1 MKKIIAIFSLLV
13 FFTLS
18 SCSSSN
24 TNGPFEIKTGTELT
38 YAVDAGGMQYD
49 FVVTIT
55 SVSDGI
61 SFDWKMTAPVNS
73 SGKVSI
79 SSGAL
84 KNAVKYNN
92 YFRNNTTLK
101 LTDESSVFLSEAN
114 AANIKDK
121 TQMDV
126 GDGMFSYSLNPGMS
140 FDMEVPVNGN
150 IKQIP
155 VSVLYCS
162 DKEYQINFTQVGK
175 YYLITGMYIGFYLE
189 LKSVKS

>member
-1 MKKIIAIFSLLV
+1 MFSMLV

-24 TNGPFEIKTGTELT
+24 SNGPFEIKTGTELT
-38 YAVDAGGMQYD
+38 YAVDAGGMKYD
-49 FVVTIT
+49 FVVTVT
-55 SVSDGI
+55 SVSEGV

-84 KNAVKYNN
+84 KSAVVYNN
-92 YFRNNTTLK
+92 YFRNNSTLQ

-114 AANIKDK
+114 ATNNENETK
-121 TQMDV
+121 MNV
-126 GDGMFSYSLNPGMS
+126 GDGMFSYSLMPGLA
-140 FDMEVPVNGN
+140 FDMEVPVNGKN
-150 IKQIP
+150 KQIP
-155 VSVLYCS
+155 VSVLFCS
-162 DKEYQINFTQVGK
+162 DKEYQVNYAQVGK
-175 YYLITGMYIGFYLE
+175 YYLITEMYIGFSLK